1 MTDDERAEMM
11 KRMDHAMMIEN
22 LENAKALSTVLERL
36 DSRTEAASDGEY
48 GRVIRN
54 TEELFGFELQGLLE
68 GLIYSLEAANNG

>member
-36 DSRTEAASDGEY
+36 DYRTEAASDGEY